1 MVDLESS
8 VLVVVVPSGDWLTV
22 FSFVLTVP
30 SPLSL
35 LLLVVET
42 SLSHPTSRNDNAKAD
57 AATHIT
63 AIRFIIIR
71 FIAGSIRDSL
81 NLRYGG
87 NTPYA
92 EQAEATGLNLKNAV
106 ESTQRRKGAR
116 TQRFRLL
123 GTFTRWGSKF
133 KAVLP
138 APFPCPFKW
147 PPNALRAIGEI
158 IEPL

>member
-35 LLLVVET
+35 LLLVLET

-57 AATHIT
+57 VATHIT
-63 AIRFIIIR
+63 AIRFMIIR
-71 FIAGSIRDSL
+71 FIAGNIRDWL
-81 NLRYGG
+81 DLRYGG

-92 EQAEATGLNLKNAV
+92 E
-106 ESTQRRKGAR
+106 
-116 TQRFRLL
+116 
-123 GTFTRWGSKF
+123 
-133 KAVLP
+133 
-138 APFPCPFKW
+138 
-147 PPNALRAIGEI
+147 
-158 IEPL
+158 

>member
-63 AIRFIIIR
+63 PIRFIIIR

-81 NLRYGG
+81 DLRYGG

-92 EQAEATGLNLKNAV
+92 ERTEATGLK
-106 ESTQRRKGAR
+106 R
-116 TQRFRLL
+116 
-123 GTFTRWGSKF
+123 
-133 KAVLP
+133 
-138 APFPCPFKW
+138 
-147 PPNALRAIGEI
+147 
-158 IEPL
+158 

>member
-57 AATHIT
+57 IATHIT
-63 AIRFIIIR
+63 AIRFMFFR
-71 FIAGSIRDSL
+71 FIGSNIRD
-81 NLRYGG
+81 G
-87 NTPYA
+87 
-92 EQAEATGLNLKNAV
+92 
-106 ESTQRRKGAR
+106 
-116 TQRFRLL
+116 
-123 GTFTRWGSKF
+123 
-133 KAVLP
+133 
-138 APFPCPFKW
+138 
-147 PPNALRAIGEI
+147 
-158 IEPL
+158 